1 MKIDDSQCHHR
12 IILATSKL
20 LASTQ
25 SDKLRIADVAEE
37 SHVSVPT
44 IYYHFST
51 RQSLISE
58 AQAFS
63 YFLLSEPLRESLS
76 NAELAVFVGDE
87 TAFWKIVSRHILLAW
102 SSGKSLDGQ
111 NVVKMLRDVRADPK
125 TRLGFDATVNE
136 HFARWVRLFEESQSL
151 GWSSKEVDF
160 GALVASFWAASVGQS
175 IVGNASL
182 TGISPE
188 RIRDLFLRI
197 AIVRRKVQD

>member
-25 SDKLRIADVAEE
+25 SEKLRIADVAEE

-63 YFLLSEPLRESLS
+63 YFLLSEPLRESLL
-76 NAELAVFVGDE
+76 NAELAVFVGNE

-102 SSGKSLDGQ
+102 SSGR
-111 NVVKMLRDVRADPK
+111 V
-125 TRLGFDATVNE
+125 
-136 HFARWVRLFEESQSL
+136 
-151 GWSSKEVDF
+151 
-160 GALVASFWAASVGQS
+160 
-175 IVGNASL
+175 L
-182 TGISPE
+182 TDRMS
-188 RIRDLFLRI
+188 
-197 AIVRRKVQD
+197 